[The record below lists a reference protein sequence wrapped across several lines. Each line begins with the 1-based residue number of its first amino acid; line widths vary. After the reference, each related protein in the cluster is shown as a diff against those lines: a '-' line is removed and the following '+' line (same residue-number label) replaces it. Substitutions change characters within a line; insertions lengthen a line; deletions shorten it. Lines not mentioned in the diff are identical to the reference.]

1 MPVRPTLVIK
11 ASVYGRPK
19 GHHDL
24 RGSDMKGTGAEILV
38 RYLENEGVKYVFG
51 LPGGHLLTFY
61 DALRQSNITSILTK
75 HEGGA
80 AYMAAGHA
88 LAGGGLGVCCGT
100 VGPGATNLVSGVAAA
115 YMGSLPMLVITA
127 QVGTSCI
134 GKGALQEAAGEG
146 RTFSQTGL
154 LSAVTKY
161 STMVTHASKLPEAL
175 RRALR
180 IAMSGRPGP
189 VHLDLPSDTQR
200 GQTEDEIIA
209 PDRYRPAL
217 TTRPLEADLRG
228 AAELLLASQKPGML
242 IGGGGRKGSTPADVV
257 RLAELLA
264 CPVAT
269 TLPGKGA
276 MPEDHP
282 LALGCIGLYGTRA
295 ANSYLRSGLDVLLVV
310 GSSLHEFSTHVWD
323 PALRPSKALI
333 HVDIDSSE
341 IGKNYP
347 VDVGLLGDAGVILKA
362 LVDQVQSLKTGD
374 RQPAEDFP
382 DLKARSEYFSE
393 PAMTSTEVPLKPQR
407 VMAELGEA
415 LPDDALVFTDIGNT
429 VTWVERCLL
438 VRRPDTIMSLCGLA
452 AMGSG
457 VAAVIG
463 GKLAASDRPTMVVC
477 GDGDFQMHGMEVMTA
492 VSHNIP
498 VVWLILQNDMLAMV
512 HDIQTMTYKGRYVAS
527 EFKAPDFVKL
537 AESFGA
543 LGLRAEKPG
552 EVADAI
558 TTALA
563 SGRAA
568 IVSVPIDPNEMPPA
582 KARMMA
588 MDRSLGNPPLM
599 QSLSLGGLKT
609 IWSML
614 KER

>member
-1 MPVRPTLVIK
+1 MLLCTPNE
-11 ASVYGRPK
+11 GD
-19 GHHDL
+19 HDL
-24 RGSDMKGTGAEILV
+24 GEAEMKGTGAEILV

-61 DALRQSNITSILTK
+61 DALGRSSITSILAK

-100 VGPGATNLVSGVAAA
+100 VGPGATNIVSGVAAA
-115 YMGSLPMLVITA
+115 YLGSLPMLVVTA
-127 QVGTSCI
+127 QVGTPSI

-146 RTFSQTGL
+146 RTFSQTEL

-180 IAMSGRPGP
+180 IATSGRPGP
-189 VHLDLPSDTQR
+189 VHLDLPADTQR
-200 GQTEDEIIA
+200 GQVEDEIVA
-209 PDRYRPAL
+209 PDGYRPAL
-217 TTRPLEADLRG
+217 NSRPLDADIRR
-228 AAELLLASQKPGML
+228 AAELLLASTKPGML
-242 IGGGGRKGSTPADVV
+242 IGAGGRKGRAPDDV
-257 RLAELLA
+257 RHLAEILA

-276 MPEDHP
+276 LPEDHP

-323 PALRPSKALI
+323 PALKPSKALI
-333 HVDIDSSE
+333 HIDIDPDE

-347 VDVGLLGDAGVILKA
+347 ADVGLLGDAEIILEA
-362 LVDQVQSLKTGD
+362 LVEMVRSLQTEE
-374 RQPAEDFP
+374 RRPADDFAG
-382 DLKARSEYFSE
+382 LRTRTEYFSE

-407 VMAELGEA
+407 VMAELRQS

-438 VRRPDTIMSLCGLA
+438 VTRPDTTMSLCGLA

-457 VAAVIG
+457 VAACIG
-463 GKLAASDRPTMVVC
+463 GKLAAPDRPTVVVC

-492 VSHNIP
+492 ISHDIP
-498 VVWLILQNDMLAMV
+498 VVWLILQNDSLAMV

-527 EFKAPDFVKL
+527 EFRTPDFVRL
-537 AESFGA
+537 AERSVLSGWGPRDRERWPTRSRQPSPLTGRRSSA
-543 LGLRAEKPG
+543 CPSIRTRCRRPRRGCWRWIGLWG
-552 EVADAI
+552 
-558 TTALA
+558 TLL
-563 SGRAA
+563 S
-568 IVSVPIDPNEMPPA
+568 
-582 KARMMA
+582 
-588 MDRSLGNPPLM
+588 RS
-599 QSLSLGGLKT
+599 
-609 IWSML
+609 
-614 KER
+614 R

>member
-1 MPVRPTLVIK
+1 
-11 ASVYGRPK
+11 
-19 GHHDL
+19 
-24 RGSDMKGTGAEILV
+24 MKGTGAEVLV

-61 DALRQSNITSILTK
+61 DALRASSITSILAK

-88 LAGGGLGVCCGT
+88 LVGGGIGVCCGT

-115 YMGSLPMLVITA
+115 YMGSLPMLVLTA
-127 QVGTSCI
+127 QVGTSSI

-146 RTFSQTGL
+146 RTFSQTQL
-154 LSAVTKY
+154 LSSVTKY
-161 STMVTHASKLPEAL
+161 STMVTHAGKLPETL
-175 RRALR
+175 RRAFR
-180 IAMSGRPGP
+180 IALSGRPGP
-189 VHLDLPSDTQR
+189 VHLDLPADTQR
-200 GQTEDEIIA
+200 GQVEDAIIG
-209 PDRYRPAL
+209 PDQYRPAL
-217 TTRPLEADLRG
+217 RTVPVEADLRR
-228 AAELLLASQKPGML
+228 AAELLRASQKPGML
-242 IGGGGRKGSTPADVV
+242 VGAGGRKGGAPRHLL

-276 MPEDHP
+276 IPEDHP
-282 LALGCIGLYGTRA
+282 LSLGCIGLYGTRA
-295 ANSYLRSGLDVLLVV
+295 ANSYMRSGLDVLLVI

-323 PALRPSKALI
+323 PALRPSSGLI
-333 HVDIDSSE
+333 HVDVDPDE

-347 VDVGLLGDAGVILKA
+347 VEVGLLGDAGIVLEA
-362 LVDQVQSLKTGD
+362 LLEHLATIETGD
-374 RQPAEDFP
+374 RVPAADFV
-382 DLKARSEYFSE
+382 DLKARTGYFSE
-393 PAMTSTEVPLKPQR
+393 PAMSSTDVPLKPQR
-407 VMAELGEA
+407 VIAELGQA
-415 LPDDALVFTDIGNT
+415 LPENALVFTDIGNT

-438 VRRPDTIMSLCGLA
+438 VKRPDITMSLSGLA

-457 VAAVIG
+457 VAACIG
-463 GKLAASDRPTMVVC
+463 GKLAAPDRPTVVVC

-498 VVWLILQNDMLAMV
+498 VVWLILQNDKLAMV
-512 HDIQTMTYKGRYVAS
+512 HDIQTMTYKSRYVAS
-527 EFKAPDFVKL
+527 EFATPDFVKL
-537 AESFGA
+537 ADSFGA

-552 EVADAI
+552 EVVDAMK
-558 TTALA
+558 AAFA
-563 SGRAA
+563 SERPAV
-568 IVSVPIDPNEMPPA
+568 VSVPIDPNEMPPA

-599 QSLSLGGLKT
+599 QSLSLGALKT
-609 IWSML
+609 LWSML

>member
-1 MPVRPTLVIK
+1 VPLSVPKWSNDHHNLPGGKMK
-11 ASVYGRPK
+11 AN
-19 GHHDL
+19 
-24 RGSDMKGTGAEILV
+24 GAEILV

-51 LPGGHLLTFY
+51 LPGGHLLTLY
-61 DALRQSNITSILTK
+61 DALRQSSITSILAK

-115 YMGSLPMLVITA
+115 YMGSLPMLVLTA
-127 QVGTSCI
+127 QVGTSSI
-134 GKGALQEAAGEG
+134 GRGALQEAAGEG
-146 RTFSQTGL
+146 RTFSQTRL
-154 LSAVTKY
+154 LSSVTKY
-161 STMVTHASKLPEAL
+161 STMVTHASKVPEAV

-189 VHLDLPSDTQR
+189 VHLDLPADAQR
-200 GQTEDEIIA
+200 GETEDEIIS
-209 PDRYRPAL
+209 PERYRPEL
-217 TTRPLEADLRG
+217 VVRPLERDLDR
-228 AAELLLASQKPGML
+228 AVKLLLASEKPGML
-242 IGGGGRKGSTPADVV
+242 IGAGGRKGNAPAQLR

-276 MPEDHP
+276 LPEDHP

-310 GSSLHEFSTHVWD
+310 GSSLHEFTTHVWD

-333 HVDIDSSE
+333 HVDIDPTE

-347 VDVGLLGDAGVILKA
+347 VDVGLLGDAGIILEA
-362 LVDQVQSLKTGD
+362 LAQKVVSANIGE
-374 RQPAEDFP
+374 RRPAEDFP
-382 DLKARSEYFSE
+382 ALKTRTEYFAE
-393 PAMTSTEVPLKPQR
+393 PAMASTDMPLKPQR
-407 VMAELGEA
+407 VMAELQEA
-415 LPDDALVFTDIGNT
+415 LPEDALVFTDIGNT

-438 VRRPDTIMSLCGLA
+438 ARRPDMTMSLSGLA

-463 GKLAASDRPTMVVC
+463 GKLAAPDRPTLVVC

-498 VVWLILQNDMLAMV
+498 VVWLILQNDSLAMV
-512 HDIQTMTYKGRYVAS
+512 RDIQTMTYKGRYVAS
-527 EFKAPDFVKL
+527 QFVAPDFMKL
-537 AESFGA
+537 ADAFGV
-543 LGLRAEKPG
+543 LGLRAERPG
-552 EVADAI
+552 DVAGMVRS
-558 TTALA
+558 ALEA
-563 SGRAA
+563 DRPAM
-568 IVSVPIDPNEMPPA
+568 VSVPVDPNEMPPA

-588 MDRSLGNPPLM
+588 MDRSLGNPPVM

-609 IWSML
+609 LWSML

>member
-1 MPVRPTLVIK
+1 
-11 ASVYGRPK
+11 
-19 GHHDL
+19 
-24 RGSDMKGTGAEILV
+24 MKGTGAEILV

-61 DALRQSNITSILTK
+61 DALRQSSITSILAK

-100 VGPGATNLVSGVAAA
+100 VGPGTTNLVSGVAAA
-115 YMGSLPMLVITA
+115 YMGSLPMLVLTA
-127 QVGTSCI
+127 QVGTSSI
-134 GKGALQEAAGEG
+134 GRGALQEAAGEG
-146 RTFSQTGL
+146 RTFSQTQL
-154 LSAVTKY
+154 LSSVTKY

-189 VHLDLPSDTQR
+189 VHLDLPADTQR
-200 GQTEDEIIA
+200 GEVEDEIIS

-217 TTRPLEADLRG
+217 AVRPLDEDLDR
-228 AAELLLASQKPGML
+228 AAELLLASEKPGML
-242 IGGGGRKGSTPADVV
+242 IGGGARKGTTPAQVL

-276 MPEDHP
+276 LPEDHP

-333 HVDIDSSE
+333 HVDVDPEE

-347 VDVGLLGDAGVILKA
+347 VEVGLLGDAGVILKA
-362 LVDQVQSLKTGD
+362 LVERVESMKTGE
-374 RQPAEDFP
+374 RRPAEDFP
-382 DLKARSEYFSE
+382 ALKARTEYFAE

-407 VMAELGEA
+407 VMAELREA
-415 LPDDALVFTDIGNT
+415 LPEDALVFTDIGNT

-438 VRRPDTIMSLCGLA
+438 ARRPDMTMSLSGLA

-463 GKLAASDRPTMVVC
+463 GKLAAPDRPALVVC
-477 GDGDFQMHGMEVMTA
+477 GDGDFQMNGMEVMTA

-498 VVWLILQNDMLAMV
+498 VVWLILQNDTLAMV

-527 EFKAPDFVKL
+527 QFVAPDFMKL
-537 AESFGA
+537 ADAFGV
-543 LGLRAEKPG
+543 LGLRAERPG
-552 EVADAI
+552 EVAGAI
-558 TTALA
+558 RSAFEA
-563 SGRAA
+563 NRPA

-588 MDRSLGNPPLM
+588 MDRSLGNPPVM
-599 QSLSLGGLKT
+599 ESLSLGSLKAL
-609 IWSML
+609 WSML

>member
-1 MPVRPTLVIK
+1 
-11 ASVYGRPK
+11 
-19 GHHDL
+19 
-24 RGSDMKGTGAEILV
+24 MKGTGAEILV

-51 LPGGHLLTFY
+51 VPGGHLLTFY
-61 DALRQSNITSILTK
+61 DALRESSITSILAK

-80 AYMAAGHA
+80 AYMASGHA

-115 YMGSLPMLVITA
+115 YMGSLPMLVLTA
-127 QVGTSCI
+127 QVGTSSI

-161 STMVTHASKLPEAL
+161 SSMVTHPTKLPEAI

-189 VHLDLPSDTQR
+189 VHLDLPADTQR
-200 GQTEDEIIA
+200 GQAEDEIVT

-217 TTRPLEADLRG
+217 RTRPLDADLRR
-228 AAELLLASQKPGML
+228 AAELLLSSRKPGML
-242 IGGGGRKGSTPADVV
+242 IGAGARKGDAPAQVL

-276 MPEDHP
+276 IPEDHA

-323 PALRPSKALI
+323 PALKPTTALI
-333 HVDIDSSE
+333 HVDIDPDE

-347 VDVGLLGDAGVILKA
+347 VDVGLLGDAGIILDA
-362 LVDQVQSLKTGD
+362 LVEQVRSLKTEV
-374 RQPAEDFP
+374 RLPADDFAS
-382 DLKARSEYFSE
+382 LKTRTEYFSE
-393 PAMTSTEVPLKPQR
+393 PAMTSTDLPLKPQR
-407 VMAELGEA
+407 VMAELHEA
-415 LPDDALVFTDIGNT
+415 LPEDALVFTDIGNT

-438 VRRPDTIMSLCGLA
+438 ARRPDMTMSLSGLA

-457 VAAVIG
+457 VAAGIG
-463 GKLAASDRPTMVVC
+463 GKLAAPERPTLIIC

-492 VSHNIP
+492 VSHRIP
-498 VVWLILQNDMLAMV
+498 AVWLILQNSTLAMV

-527 EFKAPDFVKL
+527 EFVAPDFMKL
-537 AESFGA
+537 ADAFGA
-543 LGLRAEKPG
+543 LGLRADGPG
-552 EVADAI
+552 EVAGAVKS
-558 TTALA
+558 AF
-563 SGRAA
+563 AA
-568 IVSVPIDPNEMPPA
+568 DRPAVVTVPIDPNEMPPA

-588 MDRSLGNPPLM
+588 MDRSLGNPPAL
-599 QSLSLGGLKT
+599 QSLSLGALKT
-609 IWSML
+609 MWSML

>member
-1 MPVRPTLVIK
+1 
-11 ASVYGRPK
+11 
-19 GHHDL
+19 
-24 RGSDMKGTGAEILV
+24 MKGTGAQILV

-61 DALRQSNITSILTK
+61 DALRQSSITSILAK

-80 AYMAAGHA
+80 AYMAAGHT

-100 VGPGATNLVSGVAAA
+100 VGPGATNIVSGVAAA
-115 YMGSLPMLVITA
+115 YMGSLPMLVLTA
-127 QVGTSCI
+127 QVGTSSI
-134 GKGALQEAAGEG
+134 GRGALQEAAGEG

-189 VHLDLPSDTQR
+189 VHLDLPADAQR
-200 GQTEDEIIA
+200 GHVEDEIIA
-209 PDRYRPAL
+209 PDRYRPRLA
-217 TTRPLEADLRG
+217 TRPLDADLRR
-228 AAELLLASQKPGML
+228 AAELLLASKKPGML
-242 IGGGGRKGSTPADVV
+242 IGAGGRTGRTPADVL
-257 RLAELLA
+257 RLAETLA

-276 MPEDHP
+276 IPEDHP

-323 PALRPSKALI
+323 PALKPSRALI
-333 HVDIDSSE
+333 HIDVDPDE

-347 VDVGLLGDAGVILKA
+347 ADVALLGDAGIVLEA
-362 LVDQVQSLKTGD
+362 LAELVRSLKTEE
-374 RQPAEDFP
+374 RRPADDFAA
-382 DLKARSEYFSE
+382 LKTRTEYFSE
-393 PAMTSTEVPLKPQR
+393 PAMTSTDVPLKPQR

-429 VTWVERCLL
+429 ITWVERCLL
-438 VRRPDTIMSLCGLA
+438 VRRPDTTMSLSGLA

-457 VAAVIG
+457 VAACIG
-463 GKLAASDRPTMVVC
+463 GKLAAPDRPTIVVC

-498 VVWLILQNDMLAMV
+498 VVWLILQNDTLAMV
-512 HDIQTMTYKGRYVAS
+512 HDIQKMTYTGRYVAS
-527 EFKAPDFVKL
+527 EFRTPDFVKL
-537 AESFGA
+537 ADSFGA
-543 LGLRAEKPG
+543 FGVRAEKPG
-552 EVADAI
+552 EVARAI
-558 TTALA
+558 TAA
-563 SGRAA
+563 FAADRPA
-568 IVSVPIDPNEMPPA
+568 IVTVPIDANEMPPA

-599 QSLSLGGLKT
+599 QSLSLDALKT
-609 IWSML
+609 LWSML

>member
-1 MPVRPTLVIK
+1 MK
-11 ASVYGRPK
+11 AN
-19 GHHDL
+19 
-24 RGSDMKGTGAEILV
+24 GAEILV
-38 RYLENEGVKYVFG
+38 RYLENEGVEYVFG

-61 DALRQSNITSILTK
+61 DALRQSSITSILAK

-88 LAGGGLGVCCGT
+88 LAGRRLGVCCGT

-115 YMGSLPMLVITA
+115 YMGSLPMLVLTA
-127 QVGTSCI
+127 QVGTSSI
-134 GKGALQEAAGEG
+134 GRGALQEAAGEG
-146 RTFSQTGL
+146 RTFSQTRL
-154 LSAVTKY
+154 LSSVTKY
-161 STMVTHASKLPEAL
+161 STMVTHASKVPEAV

-189 VHLDLPSDTQR
+189 VHLDLPADTQR
-200 GQTEDEIIA
+200 GEAEDEIIS
-209 PDRYRPAL
+209 PERYRPEL
-217 TTRPLEADLRG
+217 VVRPMDLDLDR
-228 AAELLLASQKPGML
+228 AAQLLFASEKPGML
-242 IGGGGRKGSTPADVV
+242 IGAGGRKGNAPAQLR
-257 RLAELLA
+257 RLAERLA

-269 TLPGKGA
+269 TLLGKGA
-276 MPEDHP
+276 LPEDHP

-295 ANSYLRSGLDVLLVV
+295 ANSYMRSGLDVLLVV

-333 HVDIDSSE
+333 HVDLDPTE

-347 VDVGLLGDAGVILKA
+347 VDVGLLGDAGVILEA
-362 LVDQVQSLKTGD
+362 LAERAERANIVE
-374 RQPAEDFP
+374 RRPAEDFP
-382 DLKARSEYFSE
+382 ALKARTEYFAE
-393 PAMTSTEVPLKPQR
+393 PAMTSTDMPLKPQR
-407 VMAELGEA
+407 VMAELQEA
-415 LPDDALVFTDIGNT
+415 LPEDALVFTDIGNT

-438 VRRPDTIMSLCGLA
+438 ARRPDMTMSLSGLA

-463 GKLAASDRPTMVVC
+463 GKLAAPDRPTLVVC

-498 VVWLILQNDMLAMV
+498 VVWLILQNDTLAMV
-512 HDIQTMTYKGRYVAS
+512 RDIQTMTYKSRYVAS
-527 EFKAPDFVKL
+527 QFAAPDFMKL
-537 AESFGA
+537 ADAFGA
-543 LGLRAEKPG
+543 LGLRAERPG
-552 EVADAI
+552 DVAGMVR
-558 TTALA
+558 TALEA
-563 SGRAA
+563 NRPAM
-568 IVSVPIDPNEMPPA
+568 VSVPIDPNEMPPA

-588 MDRSLGNPPLM
+588 MDRSLGNPPVM

-609 IWSML
+609 LWSML